1 MNKRAV
7 GNLGEDAACD
17 ALRREGCEI
26 LARNF
31 RRPTGEID
39 VVARDRK
46 TIVFVEVKK
55 RSSTRY
61 GSPAEAVNEA
71 KRRRI
76 VRTAALV
83 SGREPSGRRAS
94 ALRHRRG
101 AARRASPSSRGVRRD
116 GRLGILIFC
125 RPGIV
130 RAVFMVLRISFE
142 KSADFDADNEGISAV
157 RMEMIGL
164 HLFVF
169 EGAHPCESFSVF
181 LSPF

>member
-46 TIVFVEVKK
+46 TVVFVEVKK

-76 VRTAALV
+76 MRTAALYLAENRLDDAPV
-83 SGREPSGRRAS
+83 RFDIVEVLPGE
-94 ALRHRRG
+94 LRHLR
-101 AARRASPSSRGVRRD
+101 AA
-116 GRLGILIFC
+116 
-125 RPGIV
+125 
-130 RAVFMVLRISFE
+130 
-142 KSADFDADNEGISAV
+142 FDATDVSE
-157 RMEMIGL
+157 
-164 HLFVF
+164 F
-169 EGAHPCESFSVF
+169 
-181 LSPF
+181 

>member
-31 RRPTGEID
+31 RRPTGVID

-46 TIVFVEVKK
+46 TVVFVE
-55 RSSTRY
+55 
-61 GSPAEAVNEA
+61 
-71 KRRRI
+71 
-76 VRTAALV
+76 
-83 SGREPSGRRAS
+83 
-94 ALRHRRG
+94 
-101 AARRASPSSRGVRRD
+101 
-116 GRLGILIFC
+116 
-125 RPGIV
+125 
-130 RAVFMVLRISFE
+130 
-142 KSADFDADNEGISAV
+142 V

-164 HLFVF
+164 HPFVF